1 MKIVVVTLTAILL
14 GCAKEEQT
22 DDSLT
27 AAEGRALA
35 QEAFIFGM
43 PLIYFSI
50 NQGVM
55 TNVAKPEGAR
65 APYNQFAHFRE
76 FADPSNRTVVAWNVD
91 TLYSIGTLDIRAE
104 PIVLTVPDTGDRWW
118 LMQILDAWTTFPLR
132 RGLAQRATKAV
143 TTRSLARTGTARYR
157 RT

>member
-1 MKIVVVTLTAILL
+1 MQIQMKIVVVTLTAILL

-43 PLIYFSI
+43 PIIYFSI

-91 TLYSIGTLDIRAE
+91 TLYSIGRSTSGPSQSFGRCRI
-104 PIVLTVPDTGDRWW
+104 P
-118 LMQILDAWTTFPLR
+118 
-132 RGLAQRATKAV
+132 ATD
-143 TTRSLARTGTARYR
+143 GG
-157 RT
+157 